1 MTATGGPDMARDDAI
16 DERARP
22 ETASE
27 ETAPPA
33 GRKTRRLAGVRI
45 FSSASDAP
53 RSRRPTDGL
62 LLALAIVGGVV
73 LSFSAP
79 GPTAF
84 DTAAA
89 DLVAQLPGLA
99 GWFWEVAYDLLIIWS
114 FCLLL
119 LSLFAPGRKRLFLY
133 EVLAVAVGFG
143 FAILAGAVSGID
155 PSKSLSGLINST
167 SPPIYVATRVAIATT
182 VIVTA
187 SPFLTRP
194 IRLIG
199 RWLIAIGALS
209 GIALGAALPIGV
221 GAGFLI
227 GLGSAAL
234 VHLLFGSPGGRL
246 TLDQVTEALRE
257 LGVEATATR
266 DAPLQPRGVAV
277 TLASTPEGRPLVV
290 KIFGRDAQDGQ
301 LVAATWSAIWRRGA
315 KPVSAGRLE
324 QVEHE
329 AFLTLA
335 AERGGTPVMTAIAA
349 GETDQGDALLVLDA
363 DGRRLASLDAREIT
377 PDLLRDYWKALG
389 GLHELGISHGRV
401 DAQSLVVR
409 TDGSAALTDLGAA
422 HVAAPEGSLR
432 TDQAQ
437 LLVTTALLGDTDRAV
452 TAAAAVLGNEG
463 LAQIL
468 PFLQPA
474 AFERDTRK
482 ALHDQHV
489 DLKALR
495 QSIAERTSTEV
506 PPLEPL
512 QRVTWRSFLKLAV
525 IAFLA
530 STLISAFANIGIDT
544 IVQTFQDADW
554 WWLLAALILS
564 PLSQIPQA
572 FSTMGATLHEVRF
585 GPVLMLQFAIQFV
598 SLAVP
603 SSAGRL
609 AMQVRFWQRAGV
621 PGAGAISIGAVD
633 GFSTFVIQML
643 LIVIILA
650 SDLVSLNLASNES
663 GSSGGSEGFDWGA
676 LLIAV
681 VLVAV
686 AIGIALLMPKF
697 RAKLQSFWK
706 TVRAKWDEAKEA
718 LRVLLHPKKVLLLLG
733 GNLIAQVVLAIILGV
748 CLHAF
753 GYSASLAELILIN
766 TFVSLFAGFM
776 PVPGGVGVAE
786 AGYTAGLIAIGIPEG
801 AATATALAF
810 RLVTFYLPPLWGVLA
825 MRWMKK
831 ESYL

>member
-1 MTATGGPDMARDDAI
+1 MR
-16 DERARP
+16 
-22 ETASE
+22 
-27 ETAPPA
+27 
-33 GRKTRRLAGVRI
+33 
-45 FSSASDAP
+45 SSCSM
-53 RSRRPTDGL
+53 PTDG
-62 LLALAIVGGVV
+62 
-73 LSFSAP
+73 
-79 GPTAF
+79 
-84 DTAAA
+84 
-89 DLVAQLPGLA
+89 
-99 GWFWEVAYDLLIIWS
+99 
-114 FCLLL
+114 
-119 LSLFAPGRKRLFLY
+119 
-133 EVLAVAVGFG
+133 
-143 FAILAGAVSGID
+143 
-155 PSKSLSGLINST
+155 
-167 SPPIYVATRVAIATT
+167 
-182 VIVTA
+182 A
-187 SPFLTRP
+187 SPRSMP
-194 IRLIG
+194 
-199 RWLIAIGALS
+199 
-209 GIALGAALPIGV
+209 
-221 GAGFLI
+221 
-227 GLGSAAL
+227 
-234 VHLLFGSPGGRL
+234 
-246 TLDQVTEALRE
+246 D
-257 LGVEATATR
+257 
-266 DAPLQPRGVAV
+266 
-277 TLASTPEGRPLVV
+277 
-290 KIFGRDAQDGQ
+290 
-301 LVAATWSAIWRRGA
+301 
-315 KPVSAGRLE
+315 
-324 QVEHE
+324 
-329 AFLTLA
+329 
-335 AERGGTPVMTAIAA
+335 
-349 GETDQGDALLVLDA
+349 
-363 DGRRLASLDAREIT
+363 EIT

-437 LLVTTALLGDTDRAV
+437 LLVTTALLADTDRAV

-681 VLVAV
+681 LLVAV

-831 ESYL
+831 ESHL

>member
-1 MTATGGPDMARDDAI
+1 M
-16 DERARP
+16 
-22 ETASE
+22 
-27 ETAPPA
+27 
-33 GRKTRRLAGVRI
+33 
-45 FSSASDAP
+45 
-53 RSRRPTDGL
+53 
-62 LLALAIVGGVV
+62 
-73 LSFSAP
+73 
-79 GPTAF
+79 
-84 DTAAA
+84 
-89 DLVAQLPGLA
+89 
-99 GWFWEVAYDLLIIWS
+99 
-114 FCLLL
+114 
-119 LSLFAPGRKRLFLY
+119 
-133 EVLAVAVGFG
+133 
-143 FAILAGAVSGID
+143 
-155 PSKSLSGLINST
+155 
-167 SPPIYVATRVAIATT
+167 
-182 VIVTA
+182 
-187 SPFLTRP
+187 
-194 IRLIG
+194 
-199 RWLIAIGALS
+199 
-209 GIALGAALPIGV
+209 
-221 GAGFLI
+221 
-227 GLGSAAL
+227 
-234 VHLLFGSPGGRL
+234 
-246 TLDQVTEALRE
+246 
-257 LGVEATATR
+257 
-266 DAPLQPRGVAV
+266 
-277 TLASTPEGRPLVV
+277 
-290 KIFGRDAQDGQ
+290 
-301 LVAATWSAIWRRGA
+301 
-315 KPVSAGRLE
+315 
-324 QVEHE
+324 
-329 AFLTLA
+329 
-335 AERGGTPVMTAIAA
+335 
-349 GETDQGDALLVLDA
+349 
-363 DGRRLASLDAREIT
+363 
-377 PDLLRDYWKALG
+377 
-389 GLHELGISHGRV
+389 
-401 DAQSLVVR
+401 
-409 TDGSAALTDLGAA
+409 
-422 HVAAPEGSLR
+422 
-432 TDQAQ
+432 
-437 LLVTTALLGDTDRAV
+437 
-452 TAAAAVLGNEG
+452 
-463 LAQIL
+463 
-468 PFLQPA
+468 
-474 AFERDTRK
+474 
-482 ALHDQHV
+482 
-489 DLKALR
+489 
-495 QSIAERTSTEV
+495 
-506 PPLEPL
+506 

-650 SDLVSLNLASNES
+650 SDLVSLNLASDES
-663 GSSGGSEGFDWGA
+663 GSSSGSSGFDWGA
-676 LLIAV
+676 LLIAIL
-681 VLVAV
+681 LVAV

-718 LRVLLHPKKVLLLLG
+718 LRVLRHPKKVLLLLG

>member
-1 MTATGGPDMARDDAI
+1 MEGDDGIA
-16 DERARP
+16 EPAQP
-22 ETASE
+22 ETASKR
-27 ETAPPA
+27 ETAAPA
-33 GRKTRRLAGVRI
+33 GRRTRRPAGVRV

-84 DTAAA
+84 DTAAT

-119 LSLFAPGRKRLFLY
+119 LSLFAPGRRLLFLY
-133 EVLAVAVGFG
+133 EVLAVAAGLG
-143 FAILAGAVSGID
+143 FAILAGSVSGID

-194 IRLIG
+194 IRLVG

-234 VHLLFGSPGGRL
+234 VHLVFGSPGGRL

-257 LGVEATATR
+257 LGVVATATR
-266 DAPLQPRGVAV
+266 DAPLQPRGVAL

-290 KIFGRDAQDGQ
+290 KVFGRDAQDGQ

-363 DGRRLASLDAREIT
+363 DGRRLGSLDANEMT
-377 PDLLRDYWKALG
+377 PDLLREYWKALG
-389 GLHELGISHGRV
+389 GLHKLGISHGRV

-437 LLVTTALLGDTDRAV
+437 LLVTTALLADADRAL
-452 TAAAAVLGNEG
+452 TAAAGVLGNEG

-482 ALHDQHV
+482 ALHDQHL
-489 DLKALR
+489 DLKELR

-512 QRVTWRSFLKLAV
+512 QRVTWRSFVKLAV

-643 LIVIILA
+643 LIVVILA
-650 SDLVSLNLASNES
+650 SDLVSLNLASAES
-663 GSSGGSEGFDWGA
+663 GSSRGSSGFDWGA
-676 LLIAV
+676 LLTAV
-681 VLVAV
+681 LLVAV

-697 RAKLQSFWK
+697 RAKLQGFWK

-718 LRVLLHPKKVLLLLG
+718 LRVLRHPKKVLLLLG

-753 GYSASLAELILIN
+753 GYSASLAELVLVN

-786 AGYTAGLIAIGIPEG
+786 AGYTAGLIAVGIPEG